1 MASLT
6 KVDGWPDEVWLL
18 EGSEWV
24 WSPYNARPQHRSR
37 VTPNAS
43 IRFVCQLGSWSCHP
57 LQKAPLGVQSDT
69 SLPSVY
75 RMGGDRDKWDWVAYT
90 FSADSFQLKECVG
103 KGRASSSLWGED
115 HNLWS
120 CGTLWPPCP
129 ESLRCLFLTYTCP
142 PWILVLRCI
151 TKESEKMGS
160 FFHPLIWKSQTALTQ
175 SLCGR
180 DWRGRWWIFDF
191 GFFYTTP
198 VVMLNKTLNQAHLP
212 AMVCGLTGRTLTHG
226 QVSSEIVW
234 TFLDLVLSLR
244 SSFEIKTL

>member
-1 MASLT
+1 MWWVGRVETISMASLT

-24 WSPYNARPQHRSR
+24 WSPYNARPQHHSR

-43 IRFVCQLGSWSCHP
+43 IRLVCQLGSWSCHP

-75 RMGGDRDKWDWVAYT
+75 RMGGDRDKWDWGAYT

-115 HNLWS
+115 HNPWS
-120 CGTLWPPCP
+120 CRTRWPPCP
-129 ESLRCLFLTYTCP
+129 ESLRCLVLTCTCP

-191 GFFYTTP
+191 EFFFFATP
-198 VVMLNKTLNQAHLP
+198 VQWWCWTRLWTRPTCLP
-212 AMVCGLTGRTLTHG
+212 WCVSWPAERWPMGR
-226 QVSSEIVW
+226 W
-234 TFLDLVLSLR
+234 ALR
-244 SSFEIKTL
+244 